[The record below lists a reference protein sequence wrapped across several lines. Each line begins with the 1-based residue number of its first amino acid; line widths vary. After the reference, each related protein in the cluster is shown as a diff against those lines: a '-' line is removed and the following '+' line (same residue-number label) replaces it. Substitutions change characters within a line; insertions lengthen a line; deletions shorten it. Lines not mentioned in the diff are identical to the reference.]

1 MRLPPED
8 SSTARRWTFARAS
21 NTGRCSPTT
30 IDTGSTRQR
39 EVLELARRRGYYA
52 HPREVM
58 ANELAAELGV
68 TTSTVHEH
76 LHKAE
81 AKLLDTS

>member
-1 MRLPPED
+1 V
-8 SSTARRWTFARAS
+8 T
-21 NTGRCSPTT
+21 
-30 IDTGSTRQR
+30 
-39 EVLELARRRGYYA
+39 
-52 HPREVM
+52 